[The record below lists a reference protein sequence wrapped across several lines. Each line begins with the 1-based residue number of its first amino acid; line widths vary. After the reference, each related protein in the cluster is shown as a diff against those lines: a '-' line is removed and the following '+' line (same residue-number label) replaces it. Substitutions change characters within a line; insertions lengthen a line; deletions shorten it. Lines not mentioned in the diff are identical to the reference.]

1 MPTLHQHPTLFK
13 PLEPSICRYP
23 PFTETRPTVGTRGGF
38 VICAL
43 QGRAT
48 ARCNQFLSKSC
59 TAIVDPLR
67 LVCLMVVGSFPRFH
81 NGSHVNVTELL
92 VTIGYTLS

>member
-1 MPTLHQHPTLFK
+1 MPILHQHPTLVK

-23 PFTETRPTVGTRGGF
+23 PFTETRNAVSTPGGF

-43 QGRAT
+43 QVRAT

-67 LVCLMVVGSFPRFH
+67 LVCLMVAGPFPRFH
-81 NGSHVNVTELL
+81 NGSHVNVAELL
-92 VTIGYTLS
+92 VTTGYTLS